1 MTTCIH
7 IGVHKTATTEL
18 QQALKAVEWRLAR
31 GGMCYLGPDGL
42 RGRMVQLEKVLGDP
56 DAGAAQQ
63 ARARLVQATEGF
75 GNLLLSEENI
85 LGTTRRASVLGQG
98 GAVYPGAQGR
108 LACLLALLDRPEVE
122 IFMAVRDPA
131 GFLTSTFG
139 QQLRQPMPV
148 HEDVYLRD
156 FRLQAF
162 SWADL
167 ARRLLTVPGVRRLTV
182 WRYEDYAALRPQI
195 LQAMIGRR
203 AAQRVAPAQM
213 VNPGISQAAYDAFV
227 TAALEDTDTPTRT
240 LLSAA
245 CRRFPKTEGATSMRI
260 FAPELHAESLHRYAR
275 DMDDL
280 AGLDR
285 VRLLCPDG
293 QGADPSAL
301 A

>member
-56 DAGAAQQ
+56 DAGGAQQ
-63 ARARLVQATEGF
+63 ARARLAQATEGF

-98 GAVYPGAQGR
+98 GAVYPGAQDR

-260 FAPELHAESLHRYAR
+260 FAPELHAESLHHYAR

-280 AGLDR
+280 VGLDR

>member
-1 MTTCIH
+1 MTTRIH

-31 GGMCYLGPDGL
+31 GGMCYLRPDGL

-56 DAGAAQQ
+56 GTQATQLAQ
-63 ARARLVQATEGF
+63 ARLAQATDGL
-75 GNLLLSEENI
+75 GHLLLSEENI

-98 GAVYPGAQGR
+98 GAVYPAAQDR
-108 LACLLALLDRPEVE
+108 LACLLALLNRAEAE

-131 GFLTSTFG
+131 SFLTSTFG

-167 ARRLLTVPGVRRLTV
+167 ARRLLAVPGVRRLTV

-227 TAALEDTDTPTRT
+227 AAALEDSDTPTRT
-240 LLSAA
+240 LLAAA
-245 CRRFPKTEGATSMRI
+245 CRRFPKAEGVAPMRI
-260 FAPELHAESLHRYAR
+260 LAPELHAESQHRYAS

-285 VRLLCPDG
+285 VRLLRPDG
-293 QGADPSAL
+293 QGDDPSAL